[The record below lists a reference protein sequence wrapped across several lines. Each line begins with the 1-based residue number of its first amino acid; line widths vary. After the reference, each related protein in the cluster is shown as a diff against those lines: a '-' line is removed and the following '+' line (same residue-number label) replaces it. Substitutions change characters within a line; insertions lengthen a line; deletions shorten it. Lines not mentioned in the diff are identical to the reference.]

1 MRSLLLAIATAAI
14 TMPLAATATSFER
27 AYGLNELS
35 SRAETVV
42 VGEVQ
47 GTWTETTSDGWWTV
61 ATLVVDETLQG
72 SHEPVVEVRY
82 PGGSVGDLHLVVSGA
97 PALHPGDDVVVFT
110 RPGGKVLGLAQG
122 VWKIEE
128 DGQATRDL
136 SRLAFK
142 DGAHPVESMPL
153 QALKDMMR

>member
-1 MRSLLLAIATAAI
+1 MRPLLLASVAF
-14 TMPLAATATSFER
+14 TMPLAATATSSER
-27 AYGLNELS
+27 AYDMTELRN
-35 SRAETVV
+35 RAETVI

-47 GTWTETTSDGWWTV
+47 GTWTETTRDGWWTV

-97 PALHPGDDVVVFT
+97 PKLHPGDDVVVFT
-110 RPGGKVLGLAQG
+110 RDDGKVLGMAQG
-122 VWKIEE
+122 VWKISD

-142 DGAHPVESMPL
+142 DGSKPVESMPIEE
-153 QALKDMMR
+153 LKRLVR